1 MAVSLRDVAARAGV
15 SVKTVSN
22 VVNDYPHVTPATRQ
36 RVVEAIESL
45 GYRPNL
51 SARNLRRG
59 RTGLIALALPELDSP
74 YFAELARFVIKAA
87 EEQQWTVLIDQTDG
101 VRERELV
108 AIKGL
113 GSNLVDGLLL
123 SPLALDGSDLAEIG
137 IDVPLVLLGERV
149 SHGPASHVAID
160 NVAAA
165 REAVGHLVG
174 LGRRRIAAIGA
185 QRVEAGQTA
194 RLRLAGY
201 HEALESAGLPYAGE
215 LVATVERYSRADG
228 AAAMTRLLDGDG
240 PPDAVFCFNDLMALG
255 ALRALHERGLR
266 VPDDVAVIGFDDIED
281 GAFHVPTLSTVSPDK
296 EQIAGEAVR
305 ALAAKL
311 RGEDDEPREL
321 TADHRLVVRESTAG
335 AGTHA
340 RTS

>member
-123 SPLALDGSDLAEIG
+123 SPLALDGADLAEIG
-137 IDVPLVLLGERV
+137 VDVPLVLLGERV

-165 REAVGHLVG
+165 REAVDHLVG
-174 LGRRRIAAIGA
+174 IGRRRIAAIGA

-194 RLRLAGY
+194 RLRLEGY
-201 HEALESAGLPYAGE
+201 RAALDAAGLPYADE

-228 AAAMTRLLDGDG
+228 AAAMAKLLDGEG

-321 TADHRLVVRESTAG
+321 SADHRLVIRESTAG
-335 AGTHA
+335 TV
-340 RTS
+340 

>member
-123 SPLALDGSDLAEIG
+123 SPLALDGDDLAEIG

-165 REAVGHLVG
+165 REAVSHLVG
-174 LGRRRIAAIGA
+174 IGRHRIAAIGA

-201 HEALESAGLPYAGE
+201 REALESAGLPYADD

-228 AAAMTRLLDGDG
+228 AAAMTRLLDGDE

-305 ALAAKL
+305 VLAAKL
-311 RGEDDEPREL
+311 RGEEDEPREL
-321 TADHRLVVRESTAG
+321 SADHRLVVRESTAG
-335 AGTHA
+335 AHVRA
-340 RTS
+340 S